1 MIHIPVMITI
11 IKKVTFSTA
20 HAESTKEQND
30 AENNQ
35 IFIWHPINKF
45 IKKKGDFNY
54 DKMGM

>member
-1 MIHIPVMITI
+1 MITI

-30 AENNQ
+30 AENNK

-45 IKKKGDFNY
+45 IKRKGDFNY